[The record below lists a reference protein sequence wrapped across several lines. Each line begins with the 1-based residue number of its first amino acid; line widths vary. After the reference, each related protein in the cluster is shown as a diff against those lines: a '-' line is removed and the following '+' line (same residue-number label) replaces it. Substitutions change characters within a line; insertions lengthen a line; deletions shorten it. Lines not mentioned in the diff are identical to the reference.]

1 MIFNALQ
8 ASAFEAA
15 EKIINSALEYD
26 PATQRQIAALEG
38 KLLLVESTLPPL
50 SVAIEA
56 TTNGIML
63 HSNWQDSADTT
74 VSGSLI
80 AMLSLAASSDQ
91 HISFAGTGISVTGDL
106 GFLFEINKLMRNLD
120 VDWEGALAAIIG
132 DIPAHLLAKQLRSS
146 SKTAADMGRRA
157 KSAAAEIAQEEL
169 RVTPSASEYKDF
181 TQRVRHL
188 STEVERAAAKLN
200 KSRQLIEQLLA
211 AKSSTD
217 TNTGKP
223 DNSAPETNL

>member
-1 MIFNALQ
+1 MIFNAMQ

-15 EKIINSALEYD
+15 EKIINAALEYD
-26 PATQRQIAALEG
+26 PASQRQIAALEG

-80 AMLSLAASSDQ
+80 AMLSLAVSSDQ

-106 GFLFEINKLMRNLD
+106 EFLRQINELMRNLD
-120 VDWEGALAAIIG
+120 VDWEGALATIIG

-146 SKTAADMGRRA
+146 SKAAADASRRA

-169 RVTPSASEYKDF
+169 RATPSASEYQDF

-211 AKSSTD
+211 AKSATD
-217 TNTGKP
+217 TDKP

>member
-1 MIFNALQ
+1 VIFNAMQ

-15 EKIINSALEYD
+15 EKIINAALEYD

-38 KLLLVESTLPPL
+38 KLLLIESNLPPL
-50 SVAIEA
+50 KLAIEA
-56 TTNGIML
+56 TSSGIML

-106 GFLFEINKLMRNLD
+106 GFLIEINKLMRNLD

-169 RVTPSASEYKDF
+169 RATPSESEYDEF
-181 TQRVRHL
+181 SQRVRHL
-188 STEVERAAAKLN
+188 STEVERAAARMN
-200 KSRQLIEQLLA
+200 KSRRIIERLVTEKLA
-211 AKSSTD
+211 QNNNQPEKKS
-217 TNTGKP
+217 
-223 DNSAPETNL
+223 

>member
-106 GFLFEINKLMRNLD
+106 GFLIEINKLMRNLD
-120 VDWEGALAAIIG
+120 VDWEAALASIIG
-132 DIPAHLLAKQLRSS
+132 DIPAHIMADTVRSS
-146 SKTAADMGRRA
+146 ASVARDASRRA

-169 RVTPSASEYKDF
+169 RATPSATEYTDF
-181 TQRVRHL
+181 TQRVRHI
-188 STEVERAAAKLN
+188 STEVERAAARIN
-200 KSRQLIEQLLA
+200 KSRQIIEQMVADKLEPNPQSEP
-211 AKSSTD
+211 KS
-217 TNTGKP
+217 
-223 DNSAPETNL
+223 

>member
-56 TTNGIML
+56 TSNGIML

-80 AMLSLAASSDQ
+80 AMLSLAASSRP
-91 HISFAGTGISVTGDL
+91 AY
-106 GFLFEINKLMRNLD
+106 LFC
-120 VDWEGALAAIIG
+120 
-132 DIPAHLLAKQLRSS
+132 
-146 SKTAADMGRRA
+146 
-157 KSAAAEIAQEEL
+157 
-169 RVTPSASEYKDF
+169 
-181 TQRVRHL
+181 RH
-188 STEVERAAAKLN
+188 RY
-200 KSRQLIEQLLA
+200 
-211 AKSSTD
+211 
-217 TNTGKP
+217 
-223 DNSAPETNL
+223 